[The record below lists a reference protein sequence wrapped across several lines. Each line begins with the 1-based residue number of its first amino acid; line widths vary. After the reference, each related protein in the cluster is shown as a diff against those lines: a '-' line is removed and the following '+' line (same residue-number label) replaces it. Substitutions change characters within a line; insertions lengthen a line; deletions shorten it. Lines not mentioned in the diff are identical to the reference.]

1 MKLLPGVA
9 SITRGLIEPALYRA
23 TSAAGA
29 TCGLVTHHIDDG
41 RAIAPTAQAL
51 EDLLKHLARYFVLK
65 RSTIQ
70 WEGDAHSY
78 LKRLKVRRAKGWT
91 TLPDARHRANVCQ
104 AAGVDLNNPG
114 RRAGTPGAKRAAEPM
129 DEVFLKTSGGK
140 REVKDYQSG
149 VGSLIYYSAD
159 CELVAYAWRR

>member
-1 MKLLPGVA
+1 MWPPLEWVQRFGAALEAADPDVWHMVASIYGRETAGANFRDDFERSMKLLPGVA

-70 WEGDAHSY
+70 
-78 LKRLKVRRAKGWT
+78 
-91 TLPDARHRANVCQ
+91 
-104 AAGVDLNNPG
+104 
-114 RRAGTPGAKRAAEPM
+114 
-129 DEVFLKTSGGK
+129 
-140 REVKDYQSG
+140 
-149 VGSLIYYSAD
+149 
-159 CELVAYAWRR
+159 